1 MWVERVQALGFGPL
15 NSAVLELGE
24 GMTLVF
30 GLNEAGKS
38 SWHGALYAGV
48 CGVRRGRGRR
58 TASDGEFETRYRPW
72 TGGPWRVEAVV
83 ALADGRRFEL
93 AQDLGTREGTARDQA
108 TGRDV
113 TRGIL
118 TEQTPDASRWLGL
131 DRDAFR
137 AVACVPQTAL
147 LQILEQP
154 ALLAGHLQRAAA
166 TAGTDATAAEAIRR
180 ISEFLA
186 DQVGTD
192 RAYTKPLARAK
203 DELRNADA
211 VVQRAEQAHAELAQ
225 LREEL
230 REASGH
236 EEAADHQLR
245 CAEAADARRRA
256 DAAQD
261 TWKQAADLAGRY
273 PEPPPSM
280 GDDDALAQQARVAL
294 SEYRSRPTI
303 PVLNGPDFLTL
314 EAELAGLPQSPSGD
328 LQPAEEVETA
338 YELVRQG
345 RARLESVT
353 ALEPAAEVGPGQMP
367 ADPSEMRLLADALAA
382 PLPSAPPQ
390 ATSPE
395 ERPSPVQPTQ
405 TGRMPMVA
413 AAAIIL
419 LVAGVAVA
427 VAARQPVG
435 WAAAAA
441 GAIIGV
447 VLIISLVRDR
457 ARHIAALKELQAA
470 GPAWALRKAAEE
482 RRAES
487 QNRVAVLNLPAN
499 PTEIRK
505 LADAADR
512 ARAAAQQRADW
523 EERRKSAN
531 TKLSQ
536 ALSQLAA
543 ALNQRGMSITSDL
556 EADYQRYR
564 AICAQRTQ
572 QAAQA
577 ARRDDLQAQL
587 TNRQQ
592 AEAQAADASRRRANA
607 KEALRAAAKDCLI
620 PQAETAD
627 LDALAAG
634 LETWL
639 KHRLQSLAQ
648 RDQAAGDYAVLQ
660 NLLEGGKTL
669 EDLHEEA
676 DRLVAAAD
684 RAAANLD
691 ATEIAAANLGPDP
704 VETLQKLRAATQEAR
719 DQRTELQTTNQ
730 ERERSAPGVPASQEA
745 AAQAAQRVAQLE
757 HLSRILS
764 SAREFLTQ
772 AQETVH
778 RSIAPQLAN
787 AIAPHLATVTGGS
800 YTEVRVDPDD
810 LQVRVRPP
818 DGTWREA
825 SRLSYGTAE
834 QVYLLLRAAL
844 AEYLATTSEPCPLIL
859 DDPTAYADDPRT
871 IAMLE
876 VLHTIST
883 ERQVIVFSHD
893 TQALEWARQALRNPR
908 DKIVEL
914 TGDFSF

>member
-1 MWVERVQALGFGPL
+1 M
-15 NSAVLELGE
+15 
-24 GMTLVF
+24 
-30 GLNEAGKS
+30 
-38 SWHGALYAGV
+38 
-48 CGVRRGRGRR
+48 
-58 TASDGEFETRYRPW
+58 
-72 TGGPWRVEAVV
+72 
-83 ALADGRRFEL
+83 
-93 AQDLGTREGTARDQA
+93 
-108 TGRDV
+108 

-131 DRDAFR
+131 DQDAFR
-137 AVACVPQTAL
+137 GVACVPQTAL

-245 CAEAADARRRA
+245 CAEAADAHRRA

-280 GDDDALAQQARVAL
+280 GGDDALAQQARVAL
-294 SEYRSRPTI
+294 SEYRSRPAI

-314 EAELAGLPQSPSGD
+314 EAELAGLPQSPSGG

-338 YELVRQG
+338 HELVRQG

-382 PLPSAPPQ
+382 PLPSASPQ

-419 LVAGVAVA
+419 LVAGIAVA
-427 VAARQPVG
+427 VAG
-435 WAAAAA
+435 
-441 GAIIGV
+441 
-447 VLIISLVRDR
+447 
-457 ARHIAALKELQAA
+457 QAA
-470 GPAWALRKAAEE
+470 SRLGCRRSGSHYWGCPDHQPRAGPGAPHCGPERTPGSRAGMGTAEAAEE
-482 RRAES
+482 RRAEA

-499 PTEIRK
+499 PTEIRE

-531 TKLSQ
+531 TTLSQ

-543 ALNQRGMSITSDL
+543 ALNLRGMSITSDL

-676 DRLVAAAD
+676 DRLAAAAD
-684 RAAANLD
+684 RAAANQD
-691 ATEIAAANLGPDP
+691 AAEIAAANLGPDP

-719 DQRTELQTTNQ
+719 DQRTGLQTTKQ

-757 HLSRILS
+757 HLSRVLS
-764 SAREFLTQ
+764 SAPALLPISRT
-772 AQETVH
+772 
-778 RSIAPQLAN
+778 P
-787 AIAPHLATVTGGS
+787 AIAPAESVQRGRTRAPSDVLLPVGDCLLHCGEADPFLFQPDGPAVGIRD
-800 YTEVRVDPDD
+800 EVRV
-810 LQVRVRPP
+810 Q
-818 DGTWREA
+818 G
-825 SRLSYGTAE
+825 
-834 QVYLLLRAAL
+834 
-844 AEYLATTSEPCPLIL
+844 
-859 DDPTAYADDPRT
+859 
-871 IAMLE
+871 
-876 VLHTIST
+876 
-883 ERQVIVFSHD
+883 
-893 TQALEWARQALRNPR
+893 
-908 DKIVEL
+908 
-914 TGDFSF
+914 